1 MVAKNAN
8 KNPTWHTAIEMVLRS
23 NGKAMHYRDIT
34 QAIIDS
40 GQQKNSANPAISV
53 QMTLSNS
60 LKDPNTPFVR
70 RGGGIY
76 DLKARATPTETTPT
90 AATVRVKAAQG
101 ARASTVMID
110 APLDDADIV
119 EAAVEAEL
127 AGPIKAYAMYWSR
140 GDASAAKPNLV
151 GEQVKGAKGVNF
163 SEQAGVYILHDGTRV
178 IYVGQAG
185 VDGNLGARL
194 YAHTRNRLSGR
205 WDRFSWFGVRGVND
219 DGTLEDMPQA
229 GIDVTSFIGA
239 LEAVLIEALEPP
251 QNRRAGEGF
260 TEDIEWQQAED
271 PAVDRK
277 RKKALLDDIQKYLGQ
292 G

>member
-1 MVAKNAN
+1 MTAKAK
-8 KNPTWHTAIEMVLRS
+8 KNPTWLEAIERVLRD

-40 GQQKNSANPAISV
+40 GHQKNSANPAISV
-53 QMTLSNS
+53 QIALSTS
-60 LKDPNTPFVR
+60 LKDPNTTPFVR
-70 RGGGIY
+70 RGGGMY
-76 DLKARATPTETTPT
+76 DLKAGVTATQTTSM
-90 AATVRVKAAQG
+90 AALPVEEAVEPL
-101 ARASTVMID
+101 ASIVVIE
-110 APLDDADIV
+110 APLDGSDI
-119 EAAVEAEL
+119 EAAVEADL
-127 AGPIKAYAMYWSR
+127 AGPIRAYAMYWSR
-140 GDASAAKPNLV
+140 ADVHWAAKPNLF
-151 GEQVKGAKGVNF
+151 GEQVKGARQVNF
-163 SEQAGVYILHDGTRV
+163 TEQAGVYILHDGTRV

-219 DGTLEDMPQA
+219 NGTLEDMPQG

-260 TEDIEWQQAED
+260 TEDIEWQQKED
-271 PAVDRK
+271 PAIERK
-277 RKKALLDDIQKYLGQ
+277 RKKAFFDDIQRQLG
-292 G
+292 